1 MIVLL
6 TCAALCL
13 GTASPQ
19 PMTVNA
25 TWENVPEPIQG
36 DSRGVLRVLGNQLG
50 KSVIEISGVRLSGK
64 HLLQLAATPLEDS
77 LVQALRQVARRPLKV
92 DGLLYF
98 VDDVLSLSKARR
110 TRDVV
115 LTSSRARRLGVL
127 LHPEEV
133 FEEKIRIYPHEE
145 TEVHIDRPGS
155 PRSYPPAKDGQILGP
170 EWTARFPNPR
180 GEQAKF
186 QKLGQAVPGSDFH
199 LRVSALLRQF
209 RAQGADVFVDA
220 TVRAQERGYLIWGSY
235 LLSQVET
242 EKDYRE
248 TLQEL
253 REAKK
258 EWQLSVP
265 IVWQHPK
272 GWQAGVEAA
281 RAMAE
286 AYSVTYATRG
296 GAESSNHYDG
306 LAVDMTVVNL
316 PASLTL
322 EAPDGEKRVF
332 DLSDPEHPRDL
343 SLSPALISWIE
354 DKYRVYKLKLDYP
367 HWDDHL
373 AIEEQDE
380 EKAEEKAPH
389 KH

>member
-6 TCAALCL
+6 TCAALCF
-13 GTASPQ
+13 GVATPQ

-36 DSRGVLRVLGNQLG
+36 DSRGVFRVLGNQLG
-50 KSVIEISGVRLSGK
+50 KRVIEISGVRITGK
-64 HLLQLAATPLEDS
+64 HLLQLSATPLEQS

-98 VDDVLSLSKARR
+98 VDDVLNLSKARR
-110 TRDVV
+110 TKDVV

-133 FEEKIRIYPHEE
+133 FEDKIRTYPHEE
-145 TEVHIDRPGS
+145 TEVYVDRPGL
-155 PRSYPPAKDGQILGP
+155 PRSYRPAKDGQILGP

-180 GEQAKF
+180 GEHAKF
-186 QKLGQAVPGSDFH
+186 EKLGQAVPGNDFH

-209 RAQGADVFVDA
+209 REQGAEVFVDS

-235 LLSQVET
+235 LLSQVES
-242 EKDYRE
+242 EKDHDE
-248 TLQEL
+248 TLKELQE
-253 REAKK
+253 AQK
-258 EWQLSVP
+258 EWNLSVP
-265 IVWQHPK
+265 IVWRHPK
-272 GWQAGVEAA
+272 GWKAGVEAA

-286 AYSVTYATRG
+286 AYSVTYATRA

-306 LAVDMTVVNL
+306 LAVDITVVGL

-322 EAPDGEKRVF
+322 RAPDGEKRVF
-332 DLSDPEHPRDL
+332 DLSHPDHPRDL
-343 SLSPALISWIE
+343 SLSPGLITWIE
-354 DKYRVYKLKLDYP
+354 DKYRVVKLKLDYP

-373 AIEEQDE
+373 AMEDDE
-380 EKAEEKAPH
+380 DKASAEKVPATP
-389 KH
+389 